1 MEIQEKKNIYVGVQT
16 TQTRDIRDFMMEI
29 NLYKNILVFAEV
41 GEDKVCENS
50 LELLG
55 EANRLKNIRNNDS
68 FVIAALVGH
77 NVKKYAPTLFGY
89 GADKVVAFDSPMLE
103 VYRSDLYGEAL
114 AGIVRAYHPEIV
126 LVGATA
132 LGSELAPTVAA
143 KLRTGLAAH
152 CTALKILDNGQFT
165 QVVPAF
171 GGKVLGDI
179 YIPNHRPQIASIK
192 AGITKK
198 LDYAPKDGIV
208 EDFSCELK
216 GFDRMKVT
224 KVEKET
230 ETCKSLNE
238 ADCIVVGGFGIGSK
252 EEWSKLEELASLLG
266 GANGCTRPV
275 LDAGWVSNEKAMIGT
290 SGVAVRPKAY
300 LGIGVSGAAHHTCGI
315 KDSGLI
321 ISINKDENAPIFAC
335 SDYKVVADY
344 KKIVPAL
351 IEELKARKG

>member
-16 TQTRDIRDFMMEI
+16 TRTRDIRDFYMEI
-29 NLYKNILVFAEV
+29 NSYKSILVFAEV
-41 GEDKVCENS
+41 NDNKVCDNS

-55 EANRLKNIRNNDS
+55 EANRLKAMRDNDS
-68 FVIAALVGH
+68 LVIAAILG
-77 NVKKYAPTLFGY
+77 NDVKKYAPVVFGY
-89 GADKVVAFDSPMLE
+89 GADKVVAFDDPRLAT
-103 VYRSDLYGEAL
+103 YRSDLYGEAL
-114 AGIVRAYHPEIV
+114 AGIIATYHPEIV
-126 LVGATA
+126 LIGATA

-152 CTALKILDNGQFT
+152 CTELKILENGQFT

-192 AGITKK
+192 AGITRK
-198 LDYAPKDGIV
+198 LEYVQKDGIID
-208 EDFSCELK
+208 DFSCELQ
-216 GFDRMKVT
+216 GYERMKVV
-224 KVEKET
+224 KVDREP

-238 ADCIVVGGFGIGSK
+238 ADCIVVGGFGVGSK
-252 EEWSKLEELASLLG
+252 EDWSMLVELATLLN

-275 LDAGWVSNEKAMIGT
+275 LDAGWVDNEKAMIGT

-335 SDYKVVADY
+335 SDYKVVGDY

-351 IEELKARKG
+351 IAELKSRK

>member
-1 MEIQEKKNIYVGVQT
+1 MEIQEKKNIYTGVQT
-16 TQTRDIRDFMMEI
+16 VETRDIRDFFMEI
-29 NLYKNILVFAEV
+29 NSYKNILVFAEV
-41 GEDKVCENS
+41 SEDKVCDNS

-55 EANRLKNIRNNDS
+55 EANRLKLMRNNDS
-68 FVIAALVGH
+68 IVIAALIGSG
-77 NVKKYAPTLFGY
+77 VKKYAPTLFGY
-89 GADKVVAFDSPMLE
+89 GADKVVAFDNHKLE
-103 VYRSDLYGEAL
+103 IYRSDLFGEAL
-114 AGIVRAYHPEIV
+114 AGIIRAYHPEIV

-143 KLRTGLAAH
+143 KLHTGLAAH
-152 CTALKILDNGQFT
+152 CTALKILENGQFT

-198 LDYAPKDGIV
+198 LDFAQKDGV
-208 EDFSCELK
+208 VDDFSCELK
-216 GFDRMKVT
+216 GFERMRVV

-230 ETCKSLNE
+230 ETRKSLND

-252 EEWSKLEELASLLG
+252 EEWSKLEEIASLLG

-351 IEELKARKG
+351 IEELKSRKK

>member
-1 MEIQEKKNIYVGVQT
+1 MEIQTRINEYTGIEEIQLKDAREIY
-16 TQTRDIRDFMMEI
+16 MEI
-29 NLYKNILVFAEV
+29 KEYKHILVFAEI
-41 GEDKVCENS
+41 GDNKVCDNS
-50 LELLG
+50 LELIG
-55 EANRLKNIRNNDS
+55 EANRLKAIRNNDS
-68 FVIAALVGH
+68 FVIAALIGKD
-77 NVKKYAPTLFGY
+77 VKQYAPTLFGY
-89 GADKVVAFDSPMLE
+89 GADKVVAFDDARLE
-103 VYRSDLYGEAL
+103 NYRSDIYGEAL
-114 AGIVRAYHPEIV
+114 AGIINAYHPEIV
-126 LVGATA
+126 LIGATM

-198 LDYAPKDGIV
+198 QEFKEKSGVV

-216 GFDRMKVT
+216 GFDRMKVV

-230 ETCKSLNE
+230 VTKKSLND
-238 ADCIVVGGFGIGSK
+238 ADCLVVGGFGIGSK
-252 EEWSKLEELASLLG
+252 EEWSKLEELAALLK

-275 LDAGWVSNEKAMIGT
+275 LDAGWIENEKAMIGT

-321 ISINKDENAPIFAC
+321 ISINKDEHAPIFAC
-335 SDYKVVADY
+335 SDFKVVGDW

-351 IEELKARKG
+351 IEELKARK

>member
-16 TQTRDIRDFMMEI
+16 TQVRDIRDFMMEI
-29 NLYKNILVFAEV
+29 NSYKNILVFAEV
-41 GEDKVCENS
+41 NDDKVCDNS
-50 LELLG
+50 LELIG
-55 EANRLKNIRNNDS
+55 EANRLKAMRNNDS
-68 FVIAALVGH
+68 LVIAALIG
-77 NVKKYAPTLFGY
+77 NDVKKHAPTLFGY
-89 GADKVVAFDSPMLE
+89 GADKVVAFDNPKLE
-103 VYRSDLYGEAL
+103 IYRSDLYGEAL
-114 AGIVRAYHPEIV
+114 AAIVRNYHPEIV

-132 LGSELAPTVAA
+132 LGSELAPTTAA

-152 CTALKILDNGQFT
+152 CTALKILENGQFT

-198 LDYAPKDGIV
+198 LEYKEKNGVV
-208 EDFSCELK
+208 EDFSCELN
-216 GFDRMKVT
+216 GFDRMKVV
-224 KVEKET
+224 KVEKDT
-230 ETCKSLNE
+230 ETKKSLND

-252 EEWSKLEELASLLG
+252 EEWTKLEELARLLG

-275 LDAGWVSNEKAMIGT
+275 LDAGWIDNEKAMIGT

-300 LGIGVSGAAHHTCGI
+300 LGIAVSGAAHHTCGI

-321 ISINKDENAPIFAC
+321 ISINKDEHAPIFAC

-344 KKIVPAL
+344 KKIVDAL
-351 IEELKARKG
+351 IEELKNRK

>member
-1 MEIQEKKNIYVGVQT
+1 MEIQENKNIYTGVQT
-16 TQTRDIRDFMMEI
+16 TQTRDIRDFYMEI
-29 NLYKNILVFAEV
+29 NSYKNILVFAEINN
-41 GEDKVCENS
+41 GKVCDNS

-55 EANRLKNIRNNDS
+55 EANRLKAMRNNDS
-68 FVIAALVGH
+68 IVIAALIGKD
-77 NVKKYAPTLFGY
+77 VKKYATDLFTY
-89 GADKVVAFDSPMLE
+89 GADKVVAFENPVLE
-103 VYRSDLYGEAL
+103 IYRSDLYGEAL
-114 AGIVRAYHPEIV
+114 AGIIRNYHPEIV

-152 CTALKILDNGQFT
+152 CTDLKILENGQFT

-179 YIPNHRPQIASIK
+179 YIPKHMPQIASIK

-198 LDYAPKDGIV
+198 IEPKDHNGTID
-208 EDFSCELK
+208 DFSCELK
-216 GFDRMKVT
+216 GFDRMKIV
-224 KVEKET
+224 KVEKDAET
-230 ETCKSLNE
+230 KKSLNDAE
-238 ADCIVVGGFGIGSK
+238 CIVVGGFGIGSK
-252 EEWSKLEELASLLG
+252 DEWAKLEELAKLLG

-275 LDAGWVSNEKAMIGT
+275 LDAGWIDNEKAMIGT

-321 ISINKDENAPIFAC
+321 ISINKDEHAPIFAC

-344 KKIVPAL
+344 KKVVDAL
-351 IEELKARKG
+351 IELLKSRR

>member
-1 MEIQEKKNIYVGVQT
+1 MEIQENKNIYTGVQT
-16 TQTRDIRDFMMEI
+16 TQTRDIRDFYMEI
-29 NLYKNILVFAEV
+29 NSYKNILVFAEINN
-41 GEDKVCENS
+41 GKVCDNS

-55 EANRLKNIRNNDS
+55 EANRLKAMRNNDS
-68 FVIAALVGH
+68 IVIAALIGKD
-77 NVKKYAPTLFGY
+77 VKKYATDLFTY
-89 GADKVVAFDSPMLE
+89 GADKVVAFENPVLE
-103 VYRSDLYGEAL
+103 IYRSDLYGEAL
-114 AGIVRAYHPEIV
+114 AGIIRNYHPEIV

-143 KLRTGLAAH
+143 KLHTGLAAH
-152 CTALKILDNGQFT
+152 CTDLKILENGQFT

-179 YIPNHRPQIASIK
+179 YIPKHMPQIASIK

-198 LDYAPKDGIV
+198 IEPKDHNGTID
-208 EDFSCELK
+208 DFSCELK
-216 GFDRMKVT
+216 GFDRMKIV
-224 KVEKET
+224 KVEKDAET
-230 ETCKSLNE
+230 KKSLNDAE
-238 ADCIVVGGFGIGSK
+238 CIVVGGFGIGSK
-252 EEWSKLEELASLLG
+252 DEWAKLEELAKLLG

-275 LDAGWVSNEKAMIGT
+275 LDAGWIDNEKAMIGT

-321 ISINKDENAPIFAC
+321 ISINKDEHAPIFAC

-344 KKIVPAL
+344 KKVVDAL
-351 IEELKARKG
+351 IELLKSRR

>member
-1 MEIQEKKNIYVGVQT
+1 MEIQEKKNIYVGVET
-16 TQTRDIRDFMMEI
+16 TQTRDIRDFFMEI
-29 NLYKNILVFAEV
+29 RSYKNILVFAEICD
-41 GEDKVCENS
+41 GKVCENS

-55 EANRLKNIRNNDS
+55 EANRLKAMRNNDS
-68 FVIAALVGH
+68 LVIAALLGS
-77 NVKKYAPTLFGY
+77 NVKGYATELFGY
-89 GADKVVAFDSPMLE
+89 GADKVVAFDDPRLE
-103 VYRSDLYGEAL
+103 NYRSDLYGEAL
-114 AGIVRAYHPEIV
+114 AGIIGTYHPEIV

-132 LGSELAPTVAA
+132 VGSELAPTVAA
-143 KLRTGLAAH
+143 KLKTGLAAH
-152 CTALKILDNGQFT
+152 CTSLKILENGQFT

-198 LDYAPKDGIV
+198 QAFVQKDGV
-208 EDFSCELK
+208 VDDFSCELK
-216 GFDRMKVT
+216 GFERMKVV

-230 ETCKSLNE
+230 EVRKSLND

-252 EEWSKLEELASLLG
+252 EEWSKLEELAALLG

-275 LDAGWVSNEKAMIGT
+275 LDAGWIDNEKAMIGT
-290 SGVAVRPKAY
+290 SGVAVSPKVY
-300 LGIGVSGAAHHTCGI
+300 IGIGVSGAAHHTCGI

-335 SDYKVVADY
+335 SDYKVVGDY
-344 KKIVPAL
+344 KKIVSAL
-351 IEELKARKG
+351 IEELKGSN